1 MKAIFNLCLAVSF
14 IVLTYFITDGLSGK
28 VLAADLEITYS
39 DTLSTSVAVNWFS
52 KVAGTDKNL
61 WAVSFLDENN
71 GWVVGDTG
79 TILRTTNGGENWIQQ
94 PAPTSA
100 NLFDI
105 CFVDSVNGWIVG
117 DYKTILRTED
127 GGINW
132 TVQSNNG
139 PSYNLYAVSFAN
151 LTDGTVVGHFGWLLL
166 PLYSTIRLH
175 SND

>member
-1 MKAIFNLCLAVSF
+1 MVFEA
-14 IVLTYFITDGLSGK
+14 
-28 VLAADLEITYS
+28 
-39 DTLSTSVAVNWFS
+39 
-52 KVAGTDKNL
+52 AGTDKNL

-79 TILRTTNGGENWIQQ
+79 TILRTINGSENWIQQ

-127 GGINW
+127 RG
-132 TVQSNNG
+132 
-139 PSYNLYAVSFAN
+139 
-151 LTDGTVVGHFGWLLL
+151 
-166 PLYSTIRLH
+166 
-175 SND
+175 